1 MMKKI
6 RAKYEKHVFL
16 LMMTLVMGL
25 SISFIKTVQV
35 QAGVMMQWLSG
46 FLSTYVFVVPA
57 VLVIIPVARE

>member
-16 LMMTLVMGL
+16 LMITLVMGL